1 MSSLNQQ
8 ERQRQQQLLKLQRQM
23 QGLRNEMEFV
33 EILVQFWPWSNMAQ
47 KIERMEQQLRMLDMQ
62 CQRVSNPSMA
72 S

>member
-8 ERQRQQQLLKLQRQM
+8 ERQRQQHLLKLQRQM

>member
-8 ERQRQQQLLKLQRQM
+8 DKHRQQQLLKLQRQM
-23 QGLRNEMEFV
+23 QGIQNEMEFV

-47 KIERMEQQLRMLDMQ
+47 KIERMEQRLQFLNLQ
-62 CQRVSNPSMA
+62 HQRLSNRSLA